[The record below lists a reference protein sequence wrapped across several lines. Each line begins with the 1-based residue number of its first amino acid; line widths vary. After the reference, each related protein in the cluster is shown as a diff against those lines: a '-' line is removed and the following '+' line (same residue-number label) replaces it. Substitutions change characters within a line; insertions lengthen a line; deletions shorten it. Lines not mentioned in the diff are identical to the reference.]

1 LTGCTPVIIA
11 NLEGAQAG
19 AGTLEFKND
28 IDISAKRLKL
38 GVFIPRLPAH
48 EFVLIQSFKSSIE
61 INNTFGFLLLAKE
74 ATWELL
80 EIEKQKKY
88 MSKQIFFIM
97 IMYYFIFFK
106 KLFIEKF

>member
-1 LTGCTPVIIA
+1 MIGFLQPVTPELTGCTPVMIA

-80 EIEKQKKY
+80 EIEKQKK
-88 MSKQIFFIM
+88 
-97 IMYYFIFFK
+97 
-106 KLFIEKF
+106 